1 MKQQRK
7 NLEKTGLSDSAFSM
21 SHITSYAAA
30 MRESSAVFSSKEQM
44 QRDVR
49 RIAIK
54 RRNQSVSPVSRM
66 PSTDLRSEQSIIIE
80 LALLKIQSLS
90 AILTCLTRT
99 RIPRKQLVSQN
110 FMTFNAGNI
119 QNSIRQYEAD
129 HANLSSGRTHEA
141 QAVPDLKTFVAAFF
155 QKIG

>member
-7 NLEKTGLSDSAFSM
+7 NLVKTGLSDSAFSM

-66 PSTDLRSEQSIIIE
+66 PSTDLKSEQSIIIE

-119 QNSIRQYEAD
+119 QNSIR
-129 HANLSSGRTHEA
+129 
-141 QAVPDLKTFVAAFF
+141 
-155 QKIG
+155 

>member
-66 PSTDLRSEQSIIIE
+66 PSTDLKSEQSIIIE

-129 HANLSSGRTHEA
+129 HANLSLIYFKEIIS
-141 QAVPDLKTFVAAFF
+141 FY
-155 QKIG
+155 

>member
-7 NLEKTGLSDSAFSM
+7 NLVKTGLSDSAFSM

-66 PSTDLRSEQSIIIE
+66 PSTDLKSEQSIIIE

-90 AILTCLTRT
+90 AILRNC
-99 RIPRKQLVSQN
+99 P
-110 FMTFNAGNI
+110 
-119 QNSIRQYEAD
+119 
-129 HANLSSGRTHEA
+129 
-141 QAVPDLKTFVAAFF
+141 
-155 QKIG
+155 KIK

>member
-129 HANLSSGRTHEA
+129 HANLSF
-141 QAVPDLKTFVAAFF
+141 DLLQGNHIVLLT
-155 QKIG
+155 